1 MNIGVS
7 TVSVKKHRI
16 HPYKFNMWL
25 LLAGIVMFF
34 AAFTS
39 AYLVMQGGNNWQS
52 FRMPDVFWLSTLV
65 ILLSSLTMHLSVKTF
80 REHRMQRY
88 KRLITITAAL
98 GIVFMVC
105 QGIGFAGM
113 YEKGLTLQWNVS
125 AAFLYIIIGAHMLH
139 VLGGVIALLIIF
151 ARAYRRH
158 VRTYNVVPV
167 EVAAT
172 YWHFVDGLWIYLYIF
187 FLLIR

>member
-1 MNIGVS
+1 
-7 TVSVKKHRI
+7 
-16 HPYKFNMWL
+16 MWL

-39 AYLVMQGGNNWQS
+39 AYLVMHARNSWQS
-52 FRMPDVFWLSTLV
+52 FKMPDIFWLSTVV
-65 ILLSSLTMHLSVKTF
+65 ILLSSLTMHLSLKTF
-80 REHRMQRY
+80 KEHRMARY
-88 KRLITITAAL
+88 KKLITITAGL
-98 GIVFMVC
+98 GIIFMIC
-105 QGIGFAGM
+105 QCIGFVNL
-113 YEKGLTLQWNVS
+113 YENGFTLQWNVS
-125 AAFLYIIIGAHMLH
+125 AAFIYIIVGAHMLH
-139 VLGGVIALLIIF
+139 VLGGVVALLIIF

-158 VRTYNVVPV
+158 VRTYDTVPV

>member
-1 MNIGVS
+1 
-7 TVSVKKHRI
+7 
-16 HPYKFNMWL
+16 MWL
-25 LLAGIVMFF
+25 ALAGIVMFF

-39 AYLVMQGGNNWQS
+39 AYLVMQGRSAWQS
-52 FRMPDVFWLSTLV
+52 FKMPDIFWFSTV
-65 ILLSSLTMHLSVKTF
+65 AILLSSLTMHWSVKTF
-80 REHRMQRY
+80 KAREMSKY
-88 KRLITITAAL
+88 KILITVTAVL
-98 GIVFMVC
+98 GLVFMLC
-105 QGIGFAGM
+105 QTIGFGDL
-113 YEKGLTLQWNVS
+113 YSRGITLQWNLS
-125 AAFLYIIIGAHMLH
+125 ASLLYIIIGAHMIH

-158 VRTYNVVPV
+158 VRTYDAVPV